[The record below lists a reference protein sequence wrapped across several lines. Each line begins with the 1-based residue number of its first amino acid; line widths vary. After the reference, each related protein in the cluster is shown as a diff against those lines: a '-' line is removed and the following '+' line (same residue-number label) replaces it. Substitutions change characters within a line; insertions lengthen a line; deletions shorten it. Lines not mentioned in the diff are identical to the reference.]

1 MEERGKGG
9 GRKRAGRG
17 GEMRL
22 SNMELDKKGLIQCL
36 AKEKKAGRTGEAGRG
51 KERW

>member
-9 GRKRAGRG
+9 GRRRAGR

-22 SNMELDKKGLIQCL
+22 SNMELDKKRLIQCL
-36 AKEKKAGRTGEAGRG
+36 AKEKKG
-51 KERW
+51 